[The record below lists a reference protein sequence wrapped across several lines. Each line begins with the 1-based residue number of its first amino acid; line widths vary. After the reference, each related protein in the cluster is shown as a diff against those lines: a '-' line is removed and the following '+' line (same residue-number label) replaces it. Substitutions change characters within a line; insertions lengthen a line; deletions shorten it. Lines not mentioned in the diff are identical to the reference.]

1 MDNPPDFVHPFYLLD
16 NSRLRQI
23 LIRLNLKM
31 ERQYLSLARII
42 PQLTRLRLMTRLECE
57 YGN

>member
-31 ERQYLSLARII
+31 ERQYLSQARI
-42 PQLTRLRLMTRLECE
+42 TRLRLMIRL
-57 YGN
+57 

>member
-23 LIRLNLKM
+23 LIRLTLKM
-31 ERQYLSLARII
+31 ERQYLSQARII
-42 PQLTRLRLMTRLECE
+42 QQITRLRLMIRL
-57 YGN
+57 

>member
-1 MDNPPDFVHPFYLLD
+1 MDNPPDFVLPFYLLD

-31 ERQYLSLARII
+31 ELQYLSQARII
-42 PQLTRLRLMTRLECE
+42 QQITRLRLMICL
-57 YGN
+57 

>member
-1 MDNPPDFVHPFYLLD
+1 MDNPPDFVYPFLYLLD

-31 ERQYLSLARII
+31 ERQYLSQARII
-42 PQLTRLRLMTRLECE
+42 QQITRLRLMIRL
-57 YGN
+57 